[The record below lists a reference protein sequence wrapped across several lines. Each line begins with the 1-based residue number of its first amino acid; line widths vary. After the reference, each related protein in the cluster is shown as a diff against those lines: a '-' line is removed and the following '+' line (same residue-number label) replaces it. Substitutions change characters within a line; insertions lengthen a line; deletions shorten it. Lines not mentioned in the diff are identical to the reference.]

1 MMNDIK
7 KELNNEK
14 STTENGAIGYKTTG
28 NALLDIN
35 YKVSSL
41 RKMSEDDIY
50 NLFINAF
57 LENKLYAIKWLFFM
71 RDVRG
76 GLGERR
82 SFRVIVNRLAYNY
95 PLLAKQLIS
104 IIPEYGRFDDLW
116 CLLDTDL
123 RDDVVKYCY
132 LLLLDDIKK
141 TSHNKPISLLA
152 KWLPSYTYN
161 KSTLE
166 NSPKKR
172 QNNYY
177 AKILMNGF
185 NLSVEGYCKT
195 LKKLRRYLDVVECKM
210 SENRWDAINYSTVPS
225 KANLI
230 YSNAFMRNDQ
240 KRRLEFLESL
250 KDGNN
255 KINASVLFPHD
266 IVHKYTIVDWFNV
279 KTDKYDE
286 SIEQI
291 WKSLPH
297 IVNNESTICVRDD
310 SVSMSI
316 SMGGKSNVTAL
327 EIATSLSI
335 YFSETLTGEYKN
347 KYISFSSNPKFID
360 MSQCKSLKEKLDLS
374 YTHSEVS
381 NTDIYKVFKLILDVA
396 IKNNYKQEDLP
407 NNILILSDME
417 FDEGVLCKTDN
428 TLFDRIQREY
438 AESGYNLPK
447 LIFWNICGRTNVVPI
462 KENDKGVILVSGF
475 SINII
480 KMIMNG
486 ENDPLQ
492 CLIKQLN
499 SLRYDLVEEAY
510 VKYEKQNI
518 FR

>member
-14 STTENGAIGYKTTG
+14 GTTENGAIGYKTTG

-35 YKVSSL
+35 FRVSSL

-71 RDVRG
+71 RDIRG

-95 PLLAKQLIS
+95 PLLVKQLIS

-172 QNNYY
+172 LNNYY

-210 SENRWDAINYSTVPS
+210 SENRWDDINYSTVPS

-230 YSNAFMRNDQ
+230 YSNAFMKNDQ

-266 IVHKYTIVDWFNV
+266 IVHKYTIVDWFNM

-286 SIEQI
+286 SIEQM

-310 SVSMSI
+310 SASMSI

-335 YFSETLTGEYKN
+335 Y
-347 KYISFSSNPKFID
+347 
-360 MSQCKSLKEKLDLS
+360 SQK
-374 YTHSEVS
+374 H
-381 NTDIYKVFKLILDVA
+381 
-396 IKNNYKQEDLP
+396 
-407 NNILILSDME
+407 
-417 FDEGVLCKTDN
+417 
-428 TLFDRIQREY
+428 
-438 AESGYNLPK
+438 
-447 LIFWNICGRTNVVPI
+447 
-462 KENDKGVILVSGF
+462 
-475 SINII
+475 
-480 KMIMNG
+480 
-486 ENDPLQ
+486 
-492 CLIKQLN
+492 
-499 SLRYDLVEEAY
+499 
-510 VKYEKQNI
+510 
-518 FR
+518 